1 MLWFHIS
8 VFPLYQV
15 FQMNVC
21 IEHLPNNEV
30 RVWTV
35 TPPTCF
41 LSLFFTRTANQKE
54 LGGAKGA
61 AVGQRQE
68 NYSDPC
74 VIPSRCSRVQKQI
87 RFNEIKADWT
97 EEEFGFIF
105 LFSVLLVDATNTV
118 SSSECDPG
126 PSSLVYRSRPAR
138 LGEEDSVCA
147 VEPWSAS
154 VIV

>member
-54 LGGAKGA
+54 LAGAKGA

-97 EEEFGFIF
+97 
-105 LFSVLLVDATNTV
+105 VLLVDATNTV

>member
-1 MLWFHIS
+1 M
-8 VFPLYQV
+8 
-15 FQMNVC
+15 
-21 IEHLPNNEV
+21 
-30 RVWTV
+30 
-35 TPPTCF
+35 
-41 LSLFFTRTANQKE
+41 
-54 LGGAKGA
+54 
-61 AVGQRQE
+61 GQRQE

-87 RFNEIKADWT
+87 RFNEIK
-97 EEEFGFIF
+97 EEFGFIF
-105 LFSVLLVDATNTV
+105 LFSVLLVDATNTA

>member
-1 MLWFHIS
+1 MD
-8 VFPLYQV
+8 
-15 FQMNVC
+15 VC

-30 RVWTV
+30 RVWAV

-41 LSLFFTRTANQKE
+41 LSLLFTRTANQKE

-68 NYSDPC
+68 NYSDPY

-97 EEEFGFIF
+97 GGVMVIIKEEEFGFSF
-105 LFSVLLVDATNTV
+105 LFSVLLVDATNTA
-118 SSSECDPG
+118 SSCECDPA
-126 PSSLVYRSRPAR
+126 PSSLLYRSRPAR

-147 VEPWSAS
+147 AEPWSAS

>member
-1 MLWFHIS
+1 MD
-8 VFPLYQV
+8 
-15 FQMNVC
+15 VC

-35 TPPTCF
+35 IQPTCF

-61 AVGQRQE
+61 AVGQRRE
-68 NYSDPC
+68 NYSDLY

-97 EEEFGFIF
+97 GGVMVIIKEEEFGFSF
-105 LFSVLLVDATNTV
+105 LFSVLLVDATNTA

-126 PSSLVYRSRPAR
+126 PSSLVYRSRPVR

-147 VEPWSAS
+147 AEPWSAS